1 MVYYNSFLQNFILW
15 KEMQLKKTQKTI
27 IFLKINFEILF
38 NKIKKNAKTVKKKL
52 NQTKIFSKNFIR
64 FN

>member
-1 MVYYNSFLQNFILW
+1 MEGDAIKKNSKNDN
-15 KEMQLKKTQKTI
+15 
-27 IFLKINFEILF
+27 FLKINFEILF
-38 NKIKKNAKTVKKKL
+38 KKIKKKAKTVKKKL